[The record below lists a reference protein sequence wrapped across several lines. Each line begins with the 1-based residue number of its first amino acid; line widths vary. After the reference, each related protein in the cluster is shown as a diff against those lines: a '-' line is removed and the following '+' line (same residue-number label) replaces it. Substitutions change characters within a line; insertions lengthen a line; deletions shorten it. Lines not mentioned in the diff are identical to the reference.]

1 MWTSVVVAPGLLST
15 SSVVVA
21 HGFSCSK
28 SCGIF
33 PDQGLNPCP
42 LQRQVDSFPL
52 SHEGS
57 PTITYFDDI
66 LLAGETVLDPLY
78 IVQFLLENKIA
89 LSLVYFS
96 FTIPY
101 QRWLK

>member
-1 MWTSVVVAPGLLST
+1 M
-15 SSVVVA
+15 VVA
-21 HGFSCSK
+21 HGLSCSR
-28 SCGIF
+28 SRGIF
-33 PDQGLNPCP
+33 PDQGSNPCP
-42 LQRQVDSFPL
+42 LHWQVDSVPL
-52 SHEGS
+52 NHQGS
-57 PTITYFDDI
+57 PTISYFDDI

-89 LSLVYFS
+89 LSLAYFS